1 MRALLRARRDLARP
15 APADLTALAARAAT
29 RASVQR
35 ALESLTAD
43 QLRVL
48 EALVVGGPDDV
59 AKLLDAPARS
69 VRATL
74 TALWDL
80 ALVWRSPEGFRAARA
95 VPEILGAP
103 ARLGPTARE
112 LGVRDRSADASAAAE
127 NLSPAARSAIDRL
140 RWNHP
145 RASFD
150 GESARAIRDELVQ
163 AGLAAPTDDGIVIP
177 REVGVA
183 LRGGR
188 LYRDG
193 LTPPTAPEA
202 VLAQADVDAAAGAEA
217 LELLW
222 RVEALA
228 LRWEAE
234 PPRVLR
240 SGGLSVRDH
249 RAVATALEAT
259 PELAA
264 FVIEIAYAAGLL
276 GPDGDFEP
284 SWLPTRSYDEWAAAA
299 PAERWAALAE
309 AWLDTARAP
318 SLAGTSS
325 AQGGV
330 INVLSTDVGW
340 PMMRNRRLDVL
351 HILHDLDEGTVAA
364 TEFTDAMLH
373 WRRPLRLP
381 EGAPTRAHEVLRE
394 AAWLGVTGR
403 GALSTPGRALIDG
416 RDAAAAMAAA
426 LPVAVDHVLLQ
437 ADLTAIAPGPLT
449 EDLRRLMQLAADV
462 ESRGGATVYRFTE
475 GSVRR
480 ALDTGLPAAEL
491 IAKLTDASRTPVPQ
505 PLEYLVLDA
514 GRRHGQTRIGAAGCY
529 LRNDDVAALDAVV
542 ADRRL
547 SPLQLHKIA
556 PTVVVS
562 PAHPGTVLEMLRQ
575 HGYSPVAE
583 GADGHV
589 VHAGRDHPRAPQRR
603 ESAAGIRLD
612 SVDDRVIDQ
621 LLTRLRQGDAVAA
634 QAAQKEGPRIP
645 STDPTVTLTRLQ
657 DAVADRAPVWIGY
670 VDTDGELRRTLFRPE
685 RVEGGRA
692 TGSVGEG
699 NDRRTF
705 SIHRISGVVP
715 A

>member
-15 APADLTALAARAAT
+15 APADVTALAARAAT

-35 ALESLTAD
+35 ALENLTAD

-48 EALVVGGPDDV
+48 EALVVGGQDE
-59 AKLLDAPARS
+59 AAALLDAPARA
-69 VRATL
+69 VR
-74 TALWDL
+74 TALTRLWDS
-80 ALVWRSPEGFRAARA
+80 ALVWRSPEGYRAARA
-95 VPEILGAP
+95 VPEILGTP
-103 ARLGPTARE
+103 ARLGPTVRE
-112 LGVRDRSADASAAAE
+112 LGVRDRSPDAPAAYE
-127 NLSPAARSAIDRL
+127 TLSPAARSAVDRL
-140 RWNHP
+140 RWSSP

-150 GESARAIRDELVQ
+150 GESARSIRDELVQ

-177 REVGVA
+177 REVGLA

-193 LTPPTAPEA
+193 LTPPTVPAS
-202 VLAQADVDAAAGAEA
+202 VLSQTDVDAAAGAET

-228 LRWEAE
+228 LLWESD

-249 RAVATALEAT
+249 RAAATALEAT
-259 PELAA
+259 PALAA

-284 SWLPTRSYDEWAAAA
+284 SWLPTRLYDEWAAAA
-299 PAERWAALAE
+299 PAERWATLAA

-318 SLAGTSS
+318 SLAGTNSP
-325 AQGGV
+325 QGGV

-351 HILHDLDEGTVAA
+351 QILHDLDEGTVAA
-364 TEFTDAMLH
+364 TDFVDAMLH

-381 EGAPTRAHEVLRE
+381 EGAPTRADEVLRE
-394 AAWLGVTGR
+394 AAWLGITGR
-403 GALSTPGRALIDG
+403 GALSSPGRALIDG
-416 RDAAAAMAAA
+416 GDAAAAIAAA

-475 GSVRR
+475 SSVRR
-480 ALDTGLPAAEL
+480 ALDTGIPAAEL
-491 IAKLTDASRTPVPQ
+491 IAKLSDASRTPAPQ
-505 PLEYLVLDA
+505 PLEYLILDA

-529 LRNDDVAALDAVV
+529 LRNDDAATLDAVV

-603 ESAAGIRLD
+603 ESSAGVRLD

-645 STDPTVTLTRLQ
+645 STDPTVTLTRLH
-657 DAVADRAPVWIGY
+657 DAVADRAPVWIGF

-692 TGSVGEG
+692 TGSVGDG
-699 NDRRTF
+699 NERRTF